1 MADKS
6 VEQLSVL
13 VDGECEDWEVEFI
26 LRRLARD
33 TVLKERWECYH
44 LISDAMK
51 NNLPALVDTNFSG
64 QIRQIIDAESVL
76 QAPATATSSSS
87 PSSLY
92 KPVVGFSVAASVA
105 LIVGLLTLKPFDSPN
120 NLSPDTTLAQTR
132 SPESPTT
139 PSPDTEITL
148 ESRLNNYLVN
158 HNEYASMNSV
168 HGVLRYVRLFGY
180 EPKR

>member
-26 LRRLARD
+26 LRRLSRD
-33 TVLKERWECYH
+33 PALKEHWECYH

-51 NNLPALVDTNFSG
+51 NNLPSLVDANFTG
-64 QIRQIIDAESVL
+64 RIRQAIDAESVP
-76 QAPATATSSSS
+76 QVPAAAT

-105 LIVGLLTLKPFDSPN
+105 LIVGLLALKPLESPN
-120 NLSPDTTLAQTR
+120 DLSPNSLAKI
-132 SPESPTT
+132 SPPESTTT
-139 PSPDTEITL
+139 PSSDTESVL

-168 HGVLRYVRLFGY
+168 HGVLPYVRMVGY
-180 EPKR
+180 ESKR

>member
-13 VDGECEDWEVEFI
+13 VDGECEDWEIEFI
-26 LRRLARD
+26 LRRLSRD
-33 TVLKERWECYH
+33 PVLKEHWECYH

-51 NNLPALVDTNFSG
+51 NNLPGLVDANFTG
-64 QIRQIIDAESVL
+64 KIRQAIDAESVP
-76 QAPATATSSSS
+76 QVPAIAKPASF
-87 PSSLY
+87 Y

-105 LIVGLLTLKPFDSPN
+105 LIVGLLTLNPSESPI
-120 NLSPDTTLAQTR
+120 SPDQLAQKTNL
-132 SPESPTT
+132 PNPPIT
-139 PSPDTEITL
+139 PSPDTGPAL

-168 HGVLRYVRLFGY
+168 HGVLPYVRMVGY

>member
-33 TVLKERWECYH
+33 PVLKEHWECYH

-51 NNLPALVDTNFSG
+51 NNLPALVDANFTG
-64 QIRQIIDAESVL
+64 QIRQAIDAESVPPV
-76 QAPATATSSSS
+76 PAVAK
-87 PSSLY
+87 PSSFY

-105 LIVGLLTLKPFDSPN
+105 LVVGLLALKPSEAPN
-120 NLSPDTTLAQTR
+120 HLSPEQFAQTNL
-132 SPESPTT
+132 PNPPMT
-139 PSPDTEITL
+139 PSPDTGPAL

-168 HGVLRYVRLFGY
+168 HGVLPYVRMVGY
-180 EPKR
+180 EPKH

>member
-33 TVLKERWECYH
+33 PVLKEHWECYH

-51 NNLPALVDTNFSG
+51 NNLPDLVDASFTG
-64 QIRQIIDAESVL
+64 QIRQVIDAES
-76 QAPATATSSSS
+76 APQVPAVVKPASY
-87 PSSLY
+87 Y
-92 KPVVGFSVAASVA
+92 KPLVGFGVAASAA
-105 LIVGLLTLKPFDSPN
+105 LIVGLLALKPLESPN
-120 NLSPDTTLAQTR
+120 RVSSGSIAKITST
-132 SPESPTT
+132 ESPTT
-139 PSPDTEITL
+139 SSPDTRPAL

-168 HGVLRYVRLFGY
+168 HGVLPYVRMVGY